1 MRAALI
7 PMAGLAAAKTRL
19 AAALDADA
27 RAGLSLAMLT
37 DVLAACGK
45 SGCFDRIAVVS
56 DDDAVL
62 EHAHDAG
69 ASALAEPATLSGG
82 LNGGLEFARGRLARD
97 GANEIVVF
105 PADIPL
111 ARAADVRSVVDAL
124 DVAPQQRVVLVRSRD
139 NGTNALAMRPA
150 RAIPMRFGRNSAD
163 AHSAAAD
170 AAGIIIVEVRNA
182 RLARDVDGPDDLA
195 GLSRRTVG
203 AATRAWLD
211 ARDHRARRP

>member
-1 MRAALI
+1 MRVALI

-19 AAALDADA
+19 ASALDADA

-37 DVLAACGK
+37 DVLAACTK

-69 ASALAEPATLSGG
+69 ASALPEPATLSDG

-97 GANEIVVF
+97 GANEIVIF

-111 ARAADVRSVVDAL
+111 ARAADVRSVVDAF
-124 DVAPQQRVVLVRSRD
+124 DAAPQQRVVLVRSRD

-150 RAIPMRFGRNSAD
+150 RAIPMRFGPNSAD
-163 AHSAAAD
+163 AHRAAAA
-170 AAGIIIVEVRNA
+170 AAGITVVEVRNE
-182 RLARDVDGPDDLA
+182 RIARDVDGPDDLA
-195 GLSRRTVG
+195 GLGRRTVG
-203 AATRAWLD
+203 AATRAWLA
-211 ARDHRARRP
+211 ARPHRVGRP